1 MAEDAGADEGR
12 ASGGERR
19 FCEGEGRKKLLC
31 GRVPPPLHRNLHM
44 GVGGAWNNR
53 SEFGGRPRGSHP
65 AMPEVAAVGKM
76 QGFFEIRLLWKLML
90 FSNIFFVMLLS
101 LELVPTIFRVC
112 VLLFRCHGRQRM
124 HS

>member
-1 MAEDAGADEGR
+1 VAEDAGADEGR

-31 GRVPPPLHRNLHM
+31 GRVPPHLHRNLHM

-53 SEFGGRPRGSHP
+53 SEFGGRPRGSYLATP
-65 AMPEVAAVGKM
+65 DVCVLWEM

-90 FSNIFFVMLLS
+90 WSNIFFVMFLS
-101 LELVPTIFRVC
+101 LELVPTMFRVC
-112 VLLFRCHGRQRM
+112 VLLFWCHGPQRM
-124 HS
+124 YS